1 MVKNSVKSF
10 VRENRF
16 HSYLTRKTLPVEEKV
31 SIFDD
36 HEKTPS
42 YQTFANR
49 PMRKFVLMQCRAQ
62 GHFSSLSAV
71 YSPKNDLRENR
82 LIQFLTRG

>member
-16 HSYLTRKTLPVEEKV
+16 HSYLTRETLPVEEKV

-42 YQTFANR
+42 YQTFADS
-49 PMRKFVLMQCRAQ
+49 PMRKFVLMTM
-62 GHFSSLSAV
+62 SSPGS
-71 YSPKNDLRENR
+71 
-82 LIQFLTRG
+82 F

>member
-16 HSYLTRKTLPVEEKV
+16 HSYLTRETLPVEEKV

-42 YQTFANR
+42 YQTFADR
-49 PMRKFVLMQCRAQ
+49 PMRKFVLMTM
-62 GHFSSLSAV
+62 SSPGL
-71 YSPKNDLRENR
+71 
-82 LIQFLTRG
+82 F